1 MLSAAWAKIAGMSR
15 TVLTTLPRPLQRR
28 LALGLQG
35 MALLLTALHLFV
47 RTLPATPTPIP
58 APGDPESAWW
68 GLWPVT
74 YAPGWAVI
82 LGSLLVLAVTIG
94 SWRSLRSPT
103 ANRSMPRWALPGMA
117 ALLFLAF
124 FLFPLAHTRWGDA
137 YLLSQGIAWPDPAQR
152 LVYSWQAPLD
162 VFLHS
167 RVWLW
172 LHEPLG
178 WADAM
183 PAYRLLSPLAGG
195 LYLLALLALSRD
207 ERLAPGWLA
216 FGLLA
221 SLGLLQ
227 LFFGYVE
234 NYSFAAAG
242 ILLYLWLG
250 VRVLQGRSPLWLAAL
265 ALAVTNGLHPSTVV
279 LAPSLLFLAWRRL
292 GKNGGE
298 PISFV
303 TILAQVGLPMLLVAG
318 GVILLMETGGH
329 GIAALLT
336 SDRPGGGDGR
346 WLVPLFRTSTRWEH
360 YTLFSW
366 PHLRDFLNEQLL
378 VAPAVLPALILLGG
392 TGLWGR
398 TRPEGELPS
407 ASARLNGTDE
417 AAPGLLGFLGWAA
430 GAHLLLTWLWNPDYG
445 GQRDWDLFSLAAI
458 PTALLLAVL
467 APRVLTER
475 RLLRAGMAP
484 LLLVQALHTAAWIYQ
499 NTRPW
504 QWPS

>member
-1 MLSAAWAKIAGMSR
+1 MIQLD
-15 TVLTTLPRPLQRR
+15 LTAPPRSWQRR
-28 LALGLQG
+28 LVLGLQG
-35 MALLLTALHLFV
+35 MALLLAALHLLV
-47 RTLPATPTPIP
+47 RSFPATPTPIP
-58 APGDPESAWW
+58 GPQDPESAWW

-74 YAPGWAVI
+74 YPPAWAVI
-82 LGSLLVLAVTIG
+82 LGGLLVLAGVAWG
-94 SWRSLRSPT
+94 WRSLHAPAPTRSLPP
-103 ANRSMPRWALPGMA
+103 AALPLAA

-124 FLFPLAHTRWGDA
+124 FRFPLAHTRWGDA
-137 YLLSQGIAWPDPAQR
+137 YILSQGIAWPDPAQR

-167 RVWLW
+167 RIWLW
-172 LHEPLG
+172 LHQPLG

-207 ERLAPGWLA
+207 QELAPGWLT

-221 SLGLLQ
+221 SLGLVQ

-242 ILLYLWLG
+242 ILIYLWLG
-250 VRVLQGRSPLWLAAL
+250 IRALQGRRPLWLATL
-265 ALAVTNGLHPSTVV
+265 ALAIANGLHPSTVI
-279 LAPSLLFLAWRRL
+279 LAPSLLFLAWQRL
-292 GKNGGE
+292 RGNGGR
-298 PISFV
+298 PASLP

-329 GIAALLT
+329 GLAALLT

-346 WLVPLFRTSTRWEH
+346 WLVPLFRTGTRWEH

-378 VAPAVLPALILLGG
+378 VAPGVLPALLLLGG
-392 TGLWGR
+392 AWLRWKPPQRELPGSR
-398 TRPEGELPS
+398 TR
-407 ASARLNGTDE
+407 LNHTAE
-417 AAPGLLGFLGWAA
+417 PMPAILGFLAWAA

-467 APRVLTER
+467 APRLLTER
-475 RLLRAGMAP
+475 RFLLAGMAP

-499 NTRPW
+499 NTLPW
-504 QWPS
+504 QWPG